1 MSVMSNLHLDI
12 SEMLDAGCGYGFI
25 THEIMKSYD
34 LSFEEARM
42 YVNSVQD
49 EMAGEEYSNVYS

>member
-12 SEMLDAGCGYGFI
+12 SEMLDAGCSYGFI
-25 THEIMKSYD
+25 THEIMKSYG
-34 LSFEEARM
+34 LTFSEARM

-49 EMAGEEYSNVYS
+49 EVYDIEESYDC

>member
-12 SEMLDAGCGYGFI
+12 SEMLEAGCSYGFI
-25 THEIMKSYD
+25 THEIMISYD

-49 EMAGEEYSNVYS
+49 EMAGEDYSDVYC

>member
-12 SEMLDAGCGYGFI
+12 SEMLEAGCGYGFI
-25 THEIMKSYD
+25 THEIMKSYNLTFD
-34 LSFEEARM
+34 EARM

-49 EMAGEEYSNVYS
+49 EMADEEDHYAYL

>member
-12 SEMLDAGCGYGFI
+12 SEMLEAGCSHGFV
-25 THEIMKSYD
+25 TREIMTSYD

-42 YVNSVQD
+42 YVNSVED
-49 EMAGEEYSNVYS
+49 EMADVDEMHE

>member
-12 SEMLDAGCGYGFI
+12 SEMLDAGCSDGFI
-25 THEIMKSYD
+25 TREIMTSYD
-34 LSFEEARM
+34 LTFSEARM

-49 EMAGEEYSNVYS
+49 EMANVEDSYEY

>member
-12 SEMLDAGCGYGFI
+12 TEMLEAGCSYGFI

-34 LSFEEARM
+34 LDFSEARM

-49 EMAGEEYSNVYS
+49 EMSNEEVSYDH